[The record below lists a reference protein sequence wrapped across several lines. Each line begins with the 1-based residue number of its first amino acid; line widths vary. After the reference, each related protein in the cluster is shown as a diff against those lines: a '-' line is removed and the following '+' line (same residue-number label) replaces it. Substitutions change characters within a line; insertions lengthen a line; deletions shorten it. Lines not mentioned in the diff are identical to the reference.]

1 MKRLLILM
9 FITLALLPLT
19 AQLSGAAE
27 PYTVINAQK
36 LKEML
41 DNTDNAP
48 IVIDSRSRGEYESAH
63 IPGAVSLPLSRMSTL
78 DFPRTSGLVFY
89 CSGST

>member
-9 FITLALLPLT
+9 LMTLAILPLT
-19 AQLSGAAE
+19 AKPSGAAE
-27 PYTVINAQK
+27 PFTVINALK
-36 LKEML
+36 LKDMM
-41 DNTDNAP
+41 DNKDNAP

-63 IPGAVSLPLSRMSTL
+63 IPGAVSLPLSQMTTL